1 MRHGNMTAVCG
12 LTIVALMVP
21 AATVRAAEDPGANA
35 QRPATTIRSS
45 VQRAA
50 ATLAD
55 QSPAS
60 SDIRLGASAS
70 ATNAVPLSLPKSSR
84 VHKSTGM
91 LIVTAVSLV
100 ASVAGTMYALKMMK
114 DAQDKQ
120 PTGQ

>member
-1 MRHGNMTAVCG
+1 MRHAKLTAVCG
-12 LTIVALMVP
+12 LTIVALTVP

-55 QSPAS
+55 QHPAS
-60 SDIRLGASAS
+60 SVVRLGASAS
-70 ATNAVPLSLPKSSR
+70 AADAVPLSLPKTSR
-84 VHKSTGM
+84 VHKSKGM
-91 LIVTAVSLV
+91 LIVTAVSAV
-100 ASVAGTMYALKMMK
+100 ASVAGTMYALELMK

-120 PTGQ
+120 TTGQ